1 MQGALRGAA
10 RSTQGALREQEPSGC
25 GGGGTGQ
32 FKRWCWSNWM
42 STGEG
47 MNLDLN
53 LVPYKE
59 TNSKWI
65 MDLNANVNSK
75 TYRRAQ
81 EKIFGKDFLDKSTAN
96 I

>member
-1 MQGALRGAA
+1 
-10 RSTQGALREQEPSGC
+10 
-25 GGGGTGQ
+25 
-32 FKRWCWSNWM
+32 M

-53 LVPYKE
+53 LAPYKE

-75 TYRRAQ
+75 TYRQAQ
-81 EKIFGKDFLDKSTAN
+81 EKIFGKDFLDKKHSQY
-96 I
+96 IK